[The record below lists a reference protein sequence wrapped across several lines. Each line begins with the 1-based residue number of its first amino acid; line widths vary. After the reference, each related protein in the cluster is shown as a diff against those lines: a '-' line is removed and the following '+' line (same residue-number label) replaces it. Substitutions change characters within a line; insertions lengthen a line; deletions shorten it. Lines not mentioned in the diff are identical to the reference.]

1 MGKKSI
7 KRLSEK
13 LEVSSDDLTP
23 SDLSVAAELDQY
35 QGLLKALML
44 QKNHQDV
51 MTGPAD
57 WLHWQR
63 TGWREEERDKY
74 LGEVSLFMQHLNTC
88 ALFLKCISILQ
99 MSQLLLLALKMQKD
113 SG

>member
-7 KRLSEK
+7 ERLSEK

-35 QGLLKALML
+35 QGLLKAMML

-51 MTGPAD
+51 MAGPAD

-63 TGWREEERDKY
+63 TSWREEERDKY
-74 LGEVSLFMQHLNTC
+74 LREVSLFMQ
-88 ALFLKCISILQ
+88 
-99 MSQLLLLALKMQKD
+99 LLLVSAVKIRVPCF
-113 SG
+113 